1 MKTNSVAHCSSKSL
15 YSTSRISR
23 RRGGKISTS
32 GTPCNP
38 YYISPDDPKDEVNTL
53 IVRPAT
59 KCSDNFNRQAK
70 GGRLLNC
77 CVRIRN
83 WFQKSMKKCAAKR
96 LIMKVL
102 ESADRQQCTSTA
114 AIYYQRLAGK
124 HTQCM
129 SRRLKHM
136 IRTSVGFAC

>member
-77 CVRIRN
+77 CVYATGSKN
-83 WFQKSMKKCAAKR
+83 
-96 LIMKVL
+96 L
-102 ESADRQQCTSTA
+102 
-114 AIYYQRLAGK
+114 
-124 HTQCM
+124 
-129 SRRLKHM
+129 
-136 IRTSVGFAC
+136 

>member
-102 ESADRQQCTSTA
+102 EGIS
-114 AIYYQRLAGK
+114 
-124 HTQCM
+124 
-129 SRRLKHM
+129 
-136 IRTSVGFAC
+136 